1 MSKLLIILLVLII
14 IFSCSSNREAGKIIQ
29 NYKNVYIENTE
40 VFEDKL
46 INFDSLFFGYD
57 FTILETNPEKNIIG
71 SIDQI
76 WFYKNLII
84 AVDHKISKGVFIFDR
99 LGKLVSSIQNTGRGP
114 GEYIKIETV
123 NFNAHKQIIEI
134 FDSER
139 QKILFFDLNSK
150 FIKSIP
156 SPVNFDTFVY
166 DEVTRQYFFY
176 CKFFPN
182 KAGKYRLISTDSN
195 FHIKHKYLSY
205 SEHLTGA
212 RIVSM
217 DNNFYT
223 SSNGTYFCEPYADF
237 IYKLEDGYIQ
247 QDLRIQFSKNR
258 LPENFIDNKTT
269 NKAQVVSD
277 KNYTHLRRSFICEND
292 FRYFQFSYNGI
303 LDKFIDYKKLNLNN
317 IYFSGVLHTNDI
329 FYVQN
334 IVDFNEETS
343 TVTFLIQDPAGN
355 SDWVKQMNQE
365 SKLKKAINSV
375 YSKGNHI
382 NAILIS
388 CRLPE
393 SVKDN

>member
-1 MSKLLIILLVLII
+1 MSKLLIILLALII
-14 IFSCSSNREAGKIIQ
+14 LSSCGSNKEAGKIIHE
-29 NYKNVYIENTE
+29 YKDIYIENTD
-40 VFEDKL
+40 VFDDRIIK
-46 INFDSLFFGYD
+46 FDSLFSGYD
-57 FTILETNPEKNIIG
+57 FTILETNPEKSIIG

-84 AVDHKISKGVFIFDR
+84 AVDHKISKGVFIFDQS
-99 LGKLVSSIQNTGRGP
+99 GKLVSSIQNTGRGP

-123 NFNAHKQIIEI
+123 NFNAHKQRIEI

-139 QKILFFDLNSK
+139 QKILFFDLDSK
-150 FIKSIP
+150 FIKSITP
-156 SPVNFDTFVY
+156 PVNFDTFVY
-166 DEVTRQYFFY
+166 DEVTGQYFFY

-182 KAGKYRLISTDSN
+182 EAGNYRLISTDSN
-195 FHIKHKYLSY
+195 FHIKHKYLPY
-205 SEHLTGA
+205 SESLIGA
-212 RIVSM
+212 GIISM

-237 IYKLEDGYIQ
+237 IYKLGDGYIQ

-258 LPENFIDNKTT
+258 LPEDFIDNKMT

-277 KNYTHLRRSFICEND
+277 KNYTHLRRSFICESD

-303 LDKFIDYKKLNLNN
+303 LDKFVDYKKSNLND

-334 IVDFNEETS
+334 IVDFNEEANTI
-343 TVTFLIQDPAGN
+343 TFLIQDPAGN
-355 SDWVKQMNQE
+355 SDWVKQMNKE

-388 CRLPE
+388 CRLSEP
-393 SVKDN
+393 VKDS